1 MNKFS
6 RPYVPSLLLKASLDH
21 TWSTTQF
28 NNFSLRRLHLSFF
41 GINFGGADFIRLLWF
56 SMIKSERWASW
67 IYRRKSQLFDL
78 KTILGRLYLCQDC
91 ITFLASS
98 RRHKW
103 LSLTT
108 EITWSLIIHDQTWY
122 LLNSLFNSI
131 SLNLNELAPFLLVSK
146 SNISL
151 LLIQK
156 V

>member
-1 MNKFS
+1 MFHPFDWKHRWTTLDRQHNLIIFLYDDSTCRFS
-6 RPYVPSLLLKASLDH
+6 ESILEVLILFAYYGFRWY
-21 TWSTTQF
+21 Q
-28 NNFSLRRLHLSFF
+28 
-41 GINFGGADFIRLLWF
+41 
-56 SMIKSERWASW
+56 IKSKRWASW
-67 IYRRKSQLFDL
+67 TYRRKSQLFDL
-78 KTILGRLYLCQDC
+78 KTILGRLYFCQDC
-91 ITFLASS
+91 ITFLTSS
-98 RRHKW
+98 CRHKW